1 MMTRFWV
8 LSFLWKKGTAAGIE
22 ISHLC
27 TADQASFQ
35 SYFDLYLI
43 FRYFHPCYVFGKKK
57 SPKDRKQY
65 QPVTTEVAKD
75 RLFFVA
81 TKVPQSCSDLI
92 GTLLQPCTGVLRDM
106 QERAVYSSP
115 LGTGKRKVQTSSNGV
130 GLQEQE
136 ERRAGSEDSGNAST
150 QSDAEGKQTGTTWLV
165 PLWQQHTIRSFSGDA
180 KINGVLSRPEDLI
193 LMIF

>member
-43 FRYFHPCYVFGKKK
+43 FRYFHPCYVFGKKKK

-130 GLQEQE
+130 GLQNRRKE
-136 ERRAGSEDSGNAST
+136 ERGARTPETPRHKAT
-150 QSDAEGKQTGTTWLV
+150 QKESK
-165 PLWQQHTIRSFSGDA
+165 
-180 KINGVLSRPEDLI
+180 PERHG
-193 LMIF
+193 